1 VLILIALGCGGSLS
15 ARAAGPPQYSLRWN
29 TNSNPITVEIAGVEK
44 ETLGR
49 LQATSFTQENWPKVL
64 SVYAGQDALTNYL
77 DLPPMLGRHQ
87 IVDGLI
93 CFVPQFPL
101 DRGVPYRAVFRPSN
115 LPGSL
120 DTRARVIVSEI
131 QLPVV
136 QREPV
141 TTVVQ
146 VYPSGDEL
154 PENLLK
160 FYIHF
165 SAPMRGGDVYAHIH
179 LRDEAGGLVELP
191 FLELDEELWNPEM
204 TRLTLFIDPGR
215 IKREVKPLEDI
226 GPALVAGK
234 RYTLQVDA
242 ALRDGAGTPLR
253 EDFHKSFRVSPPDRE
268 PVSLA
273 DWKIT
278 PPKSGTRGELSLRFP
293 KPMDH
298 ALALRV
304 IGVAD
309 AAGRLREGKSTM
321 ADHEMRWVFTP
332 LKTWTAGTY
341 QLQVRNIIEDLAG
354 NNPGKAFEE
363 DLVQGA
369 PKPFT
374 NQVVTLSFEVH

>member
-1 VLILIALGCGGSLS
+1 
-15 ARAAGPPQYSLRWN
+15 
-29 TNSNPITVEIAGVEK
+29 
-44 ETLGR
+44 
-49 LQATSFTQENWPKVL
+49 
-64 SVYAGQDALTNYL
+64 
-77 DLPPMLGRHQ
+77 
-87 IVDGLI
+87 
-93 CFVPQFPL
+93 
-101 DRGVPYRAVFRPSN
+101 
-115 LPGSL
+115 
-120 DTRARVIVSEI
+120 
-131 QLPVV
+131 
-136 QREPV
+136 
-141 TTVVQ
+141 
-146 VYPSGDEL
+146 
-154 PENLLK
+154 
-160 FYIHF
+160 
-165 SAPMRGGDVYAHIH
+165 
-179 LRDEAGGLVELP
+179 
-191 FLELDEELWNPEM
+191 M

-226 GPALVAGK
+226 GPALVAGQ

-242 ALRDGAGTPLR
+242 ALRDGTGTPLR
-253 EDFHKSFRVSPPDRE
+253 EGFHKTFRVSPPDRE

-309 AAGRLREGKSTM
+309 AAGRLWEGKSTM